1 MSLTQ
6 VFSWNDLTW
15 WAAGNPL
22 AAPAHSLILLT
33 GLKDQSNGAAV
44 AHALWRFY
52 AWNFHKHVSVL
63 QSDVTALVISL
74 SRYHLWREEGRVTP
88 VVLHPSFL
96 SLCVLLFWKETWA
109 HGFTRT
115 PEVHQTRSHRVG
127 TAPPCGALTLL
138 HVTERN
144 AVRLRRKSRFFLNA
158 PLFIFHCGLY
168 CGSLFYSFHVLVLF
182 HLPFFILTGF
192 FYCSNFM
199 FSIFLIQLIYFCI
212 FLT

>member
-63 QSDVTALVISL
+63 QSESLRLSSVYLVIPVEGGGAGHTCGPAPQFSL
-74 SRYHLWREEGRVTP
+74 FVCAFILKGNLSSRLHTNTGSPSDTLTPCGNSSTLWRTHATTRHRAQRCTAAQKIPLLSERSFIYIPLWSLLWIFILFISCFSSISFAIFYFNWVFFT
-88 VVLHPSFL
+88 VLILCFL
-96 SLCVLLFWKETWA
+96 
-109 HGFTRT
+109 
-115 PEVHQTRSHRVG
+115 
-127 TAPPCGALTLL
+127 
-138 HVTERN
+138 
-144 AVRLRRKSRFFLNA
+144 FFLFN
-158 PLFIFHCGLY
+158 
-168 CGSLFYSFHVLVLF
+168 
-182 HLPFFILTGF
+182 
-192 FYCSNFM
+192 
-199 FSIFLIQLIYFCI
+199 
-212 FLT
+212 

>member
-22 AAPAHSLILLT
+22 TAPAHSLILLT

-74 SRYHLWREEGRVTP
+74 SRYTCGGRRGGSHLWSCTP
-88 VVLHPSFL
+88 VF
-96 SLCVLLFWKETWA
+96 SLCVCFYSERKPELTASHEHRKSIRHAHTVWEQLHPVAHSRYYTSQSATLYGCAENPASFW
-109 HGFTRT
+109 
-115 PEVHQTRSHRVG
+115 
-127 TAPPCGALTLL
+127 TLL
-138 HVTERN
+138 YLYSTVVST
-144 AVRLRRKSRFFLNA
+144 VDLY
-158 PLFIFHCGLY
+158 FIH
-168 CGSLFYSFHVLVLF
+168 
-182 HLPFFILTGF
+182 
-192 FYCSNFM
+192 FM
-199 FSIFLIQLIYFCI
+199 F
-212 FLT
+212 

>member
-74 SRYHLWREEGRVTP
+74 SRYTCGGRRGGSHLWSCTP
-88 VVLHPSFL
+88 VFL
-96 SLCVLLFWKETWA
+96 SSRLHTNTGSPSDTLT
-109 HGFTRT
+109 
-115 PEVHQTRSHRVG
+115 
-127 TAPPCGALTLL
+127 PCGNSSTLWRTHATTRHRAQRCTAAQKIPL
-138 HVTERN
+138 LSERSFIYIPLWSLLWIFILFISCFSSISFAIFYFN
-144 AVRLRRKSRFFLNA
+144 WVFFTVLILCFLFFLFN
-158 PLFIFHCGLY
+158 
-168 CGSLFYSFHVLVLF
+168 
-182 HLPFFILTGF
+182 
-192 FYCSNFM
+192 
-199 FSIFLIQLIYFCI
+199 
-212 FLT
+212 